1 MVFVEPA
8 FLFFFLPVLVAVYF
22 ASPAQYKNI
31 CLLIFSIVFYTW
43 GEEIFVLVLVV
54 MILLNFYIG
63 LKIAS
68 ANNLSSR
75 KLYLSLGVISN
86 LGVLVFFKYAY
97 FIASNVTDSS
107 LVLEY
112 TSSIH
117 LPIGISFFTFQALT
131 YLIDLYRNQ
140 IAVQKSLINLALYI
154 SLFPQ
159 LVAGPIVR
167 YSEIDRDLMH
177 RVTCKNDFAQ
187 GIERFI
193 HGLAKKILVA
203 DPLGLVADQVF
214 AIPADG
220 LSTPVAW
227 FGITCYAMQ
236 IFFDFSAYSD
246 MAIGLGRVFGFRFP
260 ENFNYPYISRSVTEF
275 WRRWHMTLS
284 RWFRDYLYIP
294 LGGARAGNFRTY
306 FNLSLVF
313 LICGLW
319 HGASWNFL
327 LWGAYYGVFLIVER
341 IGLRSLIERLPVALQ
356 HSYLILVVWIGW
368 VPFRSDSL
376 DQTLNFLSCMFF
388 YQNGSL
394 SAFYSLSRFADNYVI
409 FTLAIAFLL
418 SMPLNKFFSSLQL
431 RQGNDLECGDTN
443 VASSLKIF
451 SLVCL
456 FGLSIIAAGA
466 SSYSP
471 FIYFRF

>member
-8 FLFFFLPVLVAVYF
+8 FLFFFLPVLIAVYF
-22 ASPAQYKNI
+22 ASPSQYKNI
-31 CLLIFSIVFYTW
+31 CLLMFSIVFYAW
-43 GEEIFVLVLVV
+43 GEEIFVLVLVL
-54 MILLNFYIG
+54 MILLNFYVG

-68 ANNLSSR
+68 ADGR
-75 KLYLSLGVISN
+75 KQKKIYLTLGVVGN
-86 LGVLVFFKYAY
+86 LGVLIFFKYVH
-97 FIASNVTDSS
+97 FLFSNVTDSAF
-107 LVLEY
+107 VLSY

-140 IAVQKSLINLALYI
+140 IEVQKNFINLALYI

-167 YSEIDRDLMH
+167 YSEIDRDLME
-177 RVTCKNDFAQ
+177 RVTSRSDFAN
-187 GIERFI
+187 GIERFV
-193 HGLAKKILVA
+193 HGLAKKILIA
-203 DPLGLVADQVF
+203 DPMGLVADQVF
-214 AIPADG
+214 SIPADG

-227 FGITCYAMQ
+227 LGITCYSMQ

-246 MAIGLGRVFGFRFP
+246 MAIGLGRVFGFKFP

-294 LGGARAGNFRTY
+294 LGGSHAGHFRTY

-313 LICGLW
+313 LVCGLW

-327 LWGAYYGVFLIVER
+327 IWGAYYGVFLIIER
-341 IGLRSLIERLPVALQ
+341 IGLRSLIERLPRALQ
-356 HSYLILVVWIGW
+356 HFYLILVVWVGW
-368 VPFRSDSL
+368 VPFRSDTL
-376 DQTLNFLSCMFF
+376 EQTFDFLSYMFI
-388 YQNGSL
+388 YQNGAISD
-394 SAFYSLSRFADNYVI
+394 FYSLSRFIDHYVV
-409 FTLAIAFLL
+409 FTLVVAFLFSVPL
-418 SMPLNKFFSSLQL
+418 SKYFGARQL
-431 RQGNDLECGDTN
+431 GHGRNLVDHNPKIAG
-443 VASSLKIF
+443 SLKMLGLISIF
-451 SLVCL
+451 V
-456 FGLSIIAAGA
+456 LSVVATGA